1 MSKLSTKLREDV
13 LSSLISQTVPLKCT
27 LRCGGEQFA
36 PGDIKLL
43 LKVWVIFGYWNK
55 TYHFAT
61 DEGHKKILL
70 KIILRGTFAP
80 SMHGNHRLEI
90 LSLDFYFCINSNFK
104 LLALKY
110 IIS

>member
-27 LRCGGEQFA
+27 VGCGGEQFP
-36 PGDIKLL
+36 PGVIKLL
-43 LKVWVIFGYWNK
+43 LKVWVTFGYWNK
-55 TYHFAT
+55 IYHFAT
-61 DEGHKKILL
+61 DEGDKKFVYKLS
-70 KIILRGTFAP
+70 LRGTFAS

-110 IIS
+110 II